1 MPTVMITGASRGL
14 GLEFARQYA
23 KDAWRVIATCRDPA
37 AAADL
42 KAVEGSLHIHALDV
56 TDHKAIRAL
65 ALALEGRAV
74 DVLIN
79 NAGVYGP
86 REVPFGDMDY
96 GAWADVLGVNTLAPY
111 AVTECFAGH
120 VAASDLKIVVSITSR
135 MGSIAS
141 IDKGG
146 AYIYRSS
153 KAALNAVMKGLSHE
167 LKSMGITVA
176 VLHPGWVKTDMGG
189 PDASIDAPVSVSGLR
204 RVIAGLKPGDSG
216 KFFNYDG
223 DEIPW

>member
-1 MPTVMITGASRGL
+1 MPTVLITGASRGL

-23 KDAWRVIATCRDPA
+23 NDAWRVIATCRDPA

-42 KAVEGSLHIHALDV
+42 KAVEGAVDIHALDV

-65 ALALEGRAV
+65 ARTLEGRAV
-74 DVLIN
+74 DLLIN
-79 NAGVYGP
+79 NAGIFGP
-86 REVPFGDMDY
+86 DDFAFGDMDY
-96 GAWADVLGVNTLAPY
+96 GAWAEVIGVNTLAPY

-120 VAASDLKIVVSITSR
+120 VAASDLKTVVAVTSR

-141 IDKGG
+141 IDKGSSC
-146 AYIYRSS
+146 IYRSS

-167 LKSMGITVA
+167 LKALGITVA

-204 RVIAGLKPGDSG
+204 QVIAGLKPGDSG

>member
-1 MPTVMITGASRGL
+1 MITGASRGL

-23 KDAWRVIATCRDPA
+23 NEGWRVIATCRDPA

-42 KAVEGSLHIHALDV
+42 KAVDGSVDIHALDV
-56 TDHKAIRAL
+56 TDQKSIRAL
-65 ALALEGRAV
+65 ALALEGQGV
-74 DVLIN
+74 DLLIN

-86 REVPFGDMDY
+86 DDIAFGDMDY
-96 GAWADVLGVNTLAPY
+96 GAWADVIGVNTLAPY

-120 VAASDLKIVVSITSR
+120 VAASDLKIVVAITSR

-141 IDKGG
+141 IDKGSSC
-146 AYIYRSS
+146 IYRSS

-189 PDASIDAPVSVSGLR
+189 PGADIDAPQSVSGLR
-204 RVIAGLKPGDSG
+204 QVIAGLNPGDSG

-223 DEIPW
+223 SEIPW

>member
-1 MPTVMITGASRGL
+1 MITGASRGL

-23 KDAWRVIATCRDPA
+23 NDAWRVIATCRDPA
-37 AAADL
+37 GAADL
-42 KAVEGSLHIHALDV
+42 EAVEGALHIHALDV
-56 TDHKAIRAL
+56 TDRDGLRAL
-65 ALALEGRAV
+65 ARTLEGQAV
-74 DVLIN
+74 DLLIN
-79 NAGVYGP
+79 NAGIFGP
-86 REVPFGDMDY
+86 DDMAFGDMDY
-96 GAWADVLGVNTLAPY
+96 GAWADVLGVNALAPY

-120 VAASDLKIVVSITSR
+120 VAASDLKTVVSITSR

-146 AYIYRSS
+146 ACIYRSS

>member
-1 MPTVMITGASRGL
+1 MPTVLITGASRGL
-14 GLEFARQYA
+14 GLELARQYA
-23 KDAWRVIATCRDPA
+23 NDGWRVIATCRDPA

-42 KAVEGSLHIHALDV
+42 KALDGSVDIHALDV
-56 TDHKAIRAL
+56 TDHDGLRAL
-65 ALALEGRAV
+65 ARTLEDRAV
-74 DVLIN
+74 DLLIN
-79 NAGVYGP
+79 NAGIFGP
-86 REVPFGDMDY
+86 DDIAFGEMDY
-96 GAWADVLGVNTLAPY
+96 DAWTDVIGINTMAPY

-120 VAASDLKIVVSITSR
+120 VAASDLKLVVAITSR

-141 IDKGG
+141 IEKG
-146 AYIYRSS
+146 ASCIYRSS

-176 VLHPGWVKTDMGG
+176 VLHPGWVTTDMGG
-189 PDASIDAPVSVSGLR
+189 PGADIDAPISVSGLR

-223 DEIPW
+223 NEIPW